1 MNWNSIKV
9 FITGADGFIGSHLA
23 EALVDRGATVTAM
36 AQYNSWG
43 SYGWLDD
50 STMRRDMK
58 LVHGDVRDPEQMVSL
73 VWGHDVVFHLAALIS
88 VPHST
93 YAARSYID
101 TNTHGTMNV
110 LKASDHSA
118 SRVVITSSSEV
129 YGTAKVV
136 PIQEGHSLFPQSPYA
151 ASKVGADA
159 IATAFHETHGI
170 PVTILRPFNTYGP
183 RQSERAII
191 PTIIRQAIDPRCP
204 TIRLGSIDARRDLT
218 YVTDTVAAFLAVADY
233 DNPVCVGET
242 YNAGAGKS
250 ITIGE
255 LAQYLRGDKEI
266 THEQE
271 RDRGNEVWHLE
282 AGCRKILQDTGW
294 EPQVTLTDG
303 LELTK
308 KWWSYRLG
316 DLQHEARYVI

>member
-1 MNWNSIKV
+1 MNWNGIKV

-23 EALVDRGATVTAM
+23 EALVERGADVTAM

-43 SYGWLDD
+43 SYGWLDA
-50 STMRRDMK
+50 SPHVHEMNK
-58 LVHGDVRDPEQMVSL
+58 VHGDVRDPEQTRNQIDIS
-73 VWGHDVVFHLAALIS
+73 DVVFHLAALIS
-88 VPHST
+88 VPHSAG
-93 YAARSYID
+93 AARAYID
-101 TNTHGTMNV
+101 TNTSGTMNV
-110 LKASDHSA
+110 LMA
-118 SRVVITSSSEV
+118 SRAAGRVVVTSTSEV

-136 PIQEGHSLFPQSPYA
+136 PIMEGHRIFPQSPYA

-159 IATAFHETHGI
+159 IVTAFHETYGI

-255 LAQYLRGDKEI
+255 LAQHLKGDKEMV
-266 THEQE
+266 HEPE